1 MTKGE
6 LRKARKQARAEG
18 KPLTGELA
26 IQRGQTELI
35 KAHTLHLDKQITKSR
50 RAKEQVASKREQY
63 AHYLDCGPGAWD
75 DR

>member
-18 KPLTGELA
+18 RPLVGELA
-26 IQRGQTELI
+26 IDDRGPNPIEF
-35 KAHTLHLDKQITKSR
+35 SEMPRGR
-50 RAKEQVASKREQY
+50 RALYRWARRYEA
-63 AHYLDCGPGAWD
+63 LNGAPESEY